1 MSIFDR
7 HERSLSRAVDRQFAV
22 RAIIDGMT
30 RTPNGRPQP
39 DPARAEIH
47 VKGIL
52 DQRDEMAPVEV
63 GARDGS
69 GNGLRTIASG
79 YDFVFSVDVSRY
91 PAAKDVRQSDRLTL
105 DDGRK
110 FEVVSTRR
118 DGQSRIVFAL
128 AEPR

>member
-1 MSIFDR
+1 MALFDR
-7 HERSLSRAVDRQFAV
+7 LERRLSATCDRTFAV
-22 RAIIDGMT
+22 SAIIDGMI

-39 DPARAEIH
+39 DPARSEIH
-47 VKGIL
+47 IKGIL

-91 PAAKDVRQSDRLTL
+91 PAAADVRQGDRLTL

-118 DGQSRIVFAL
+118 DAQSRTAL
-128 AEPR
+128 RLLDR